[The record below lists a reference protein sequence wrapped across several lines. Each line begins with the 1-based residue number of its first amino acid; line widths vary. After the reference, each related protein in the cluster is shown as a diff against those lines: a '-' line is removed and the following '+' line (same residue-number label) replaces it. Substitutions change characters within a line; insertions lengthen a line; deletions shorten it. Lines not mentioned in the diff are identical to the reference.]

1 MASESA
7 PTTSAAVPD
16 DASTAAD
23 KTSTQDLWEKTLLTP
38 FVSKLRAIVDDPTT
52 DHIISWRDDGLSF
65 QVHLPTE
72 FAQTI
77 LPRYFRHNNL
87 ISFARQLN
95 QYSFRKLDRDHLIFG
110 NRYFV
115 RDKPELLTKVVR
127 RRPSKT
133 LVQREA
139 SALSGAAPV
148 LELGQYGLGNDASSS
163 GALSGDGSGGDGG
176 GGGIPSAEVELLQ
189 RDKKVLIKGL
199 VESRRQQV
207 ELERRLHFSEQ
218 RIHQLETSVDQL
230 TKFLYQSFQLLLQQR
245 GVQMEPRK
253 RKRLTHMDASNA
265 SPLSSLVYKG
275 DGNHAV
281 DVESV
286 PSTQTLAVRHN
297 ASDSMEMIR
306 HLLGQLQMASLTS
319 PANASGTGAATE
331 RARVRRVTP
340 STPTPPPPPPEG
352 GEVSA
357 STDRENDRA
366 TVHRTDTGERSA
378 QRGPSVLL
386 LEDELDGSNNT
397 APESLLP
404 PPPPSRAT
412 TPHADTAVAGDAP
425 SDDRRIGLSPSP
437 SSPMMEPTA
446 SRSGDFN
453 LEDYLNLDELLDAD
467 HGDAL
472 QLPSGADADFI
483 AEEVRKMLGQEAEAS
498 DPGEG

>member
-1 MASESA
+1 MASEPA
-7 PTTSAAVPD
+7 PTTSTAVSD

-52 DHIISWRDDGLSF
+52 DHIISWREDGLSF

-115 RDKPELLTKVVR
+115 RDKPELLAKVVR

-139 SALSGAAPV
+139 SALSGATPA
-148 LELGQYGLGNDASSS
+148 LELGHYGLGNDASSS
-163 GALSGDGSGGDGG
+163 GALSGDGIGGDDGD
-176 GGGIPSAEVELLQ
+176 IPSAEVELLQ

-245 GVQMEPRK
+245 GVQVEPRK
-253 RKRLTHMDASNA
+253 RKRLTHVDASNA

-275 DGNHAV
+275 DSIHAV

-297 ASDSMEMIR
+297 TSDSMEMIR

-331 RARVRRVTP
+331 RARVRRATP
-340 STPTPPPPPPEG
+340 STPTPPPPSEG

-357 STDRENDRA
+357 SSDHEKNRA
-366 TVHRTDTGERSA
+366 TVRRSDTGGRSA
-378 QRGPSVLL
+378 RRGPSVLL
-386 LEDELDGSNNT
+386 LDDELDGSNHTT
-397 APESLLP
+397 AESLLP
-404 PPPPSRAT
+404 PPPPPSRVTA
-412 TPHADTAVAGDAP
+412 PHTDTAAAGDAP
-425 SDDRRIGLSPSP
+425 SDDHRIGLSPSP

-446 SRSGDFN
+446 SPSDDFN